1 MAKSIPRNL
10 SAGLFPRFGSH
21 SRTKDLQNISRM
33 AHGSQLRI
41 SASSLTESAGGVLSL
56 WQPSSEASDG
66 YPAKGYS
73 RLLHWSYT
81 NFLYASL
88 IYNVEIRRM
97 VPGRTSGTHF
107 PDAAAHSPGQGS
119 LPPSARDIPSYIR
132 PVCSGASFFLLVIA
146 DLVCEHLV
154 IDKAATAD
162 CFLYLDFLLFI
173 WIDPYF
179 YGAVHSSHLLYFIT
193 ITR

>member
-1 MAKSIPRNL
+1 M
-10 SAGLFPRFGSH
+10 
-21 SRTKDLQNISRM
+21 QNISRM

-56 WQPSSEASDG
+56 WQPSSETSDG

-107 PDAAAHSPGQGS
+107 PDAAAHSPGQGNP
-119 LPPSARDIPSYIR
+119 PPSAGIFLLI
-132 PVCSGASFFLLVIA
+132 SGRCVPEHLFFFLVIA

-162 CFLYLDFLLFI
+162 CFLYLDFCSLF
-173 WIDPYF
+173 
-179 YGAVHSSHLLYFIT
+179 G
-193 ITR
+193 

>member
-1 MAKSIPRNL
+1 
-10 SAGLFPRFGSH
+10 
-21 SRTKDLQNISRM
+21 M

-119 LPPSARDIPSYIR
+119 LPPSARAIPSYIR
-132 PVCSGASFFLLVIA
+132 PVCSGASFFLS
-146 DLVCEHLV
+146 
-154 IDKAATAD
+154 
-162 CFLYLDFLLFI
+162 
-173 WIDPYF
+173 
-179 YGAVHSSHLLYFIT
+179 GNS
-193 ITR
+193 